1 MLREL
6 SLALAATNV
15 WTTEDAVIGLETA
28 RLEAP
33 LVDPMRVTVLLAPET
48 LPAAS
53 LARTT

>member
-1 MLREL
+1 MVREL

-15 WTTEDAVIGLETA
+15 WTTDEAVIGLETA
-28 RLEAP
+28 RLEAAA
-33 LVDPMRVTVLLAPET
+33 VDPLRVTVLLGPDM